1 MFLGN
6 FPKSSEQLF
15 SIFQNSRNAGTFL
28 GPSQASLN
36 GLFAKIADPFYG
48 TGLFREPQG
57 VPKETSGMKC
67 VNG

>member
-1 MFLGN
+1 MMFLGN

-15 SIFQNSRNAGTFL
+15 SIFQNSRNAGMFL

-48 TGLFREPQG
+48 TGLFR
-57 VPKETSGMKC
+57 
-67 VNG
+67 